1 MPALCFEL
9 ASSKTSIASSKMQI
23 AGCSLCVLIVPTVPA
38 RGRHYLYLLHGCAA
52 LAFISLPLGGVILPT
67 LTLLLQEAAA
77 DRAELARAV
86 TELREE
92 AEELKTQREEL
103 AETLLETQEQQ
114 QADAERLEQE
124 NR

>member
-1 MPALCFEL
+1 M
-9 ASSKTSIASSKMQI
+9 
-23 AGCSLCVLIVPTVPA
+23 CV
-38 RGRHYLYLLHGCAA
+38 
-52 LAFISLPLGGVILPT
+52 FW
-67 LTLLLQEAAA
+67 LQEAAA

-86 TELREE
+86 TELRGE
-92 AEELKTQREEL
+92 AEELRAQREEL